1 MKLDKVERIIIVIR
15 VINFAIS
22 CSSRYINI
30 YIYTFKCY
38 NRAFQHELFVKWYT
52 NYDNTLLLNNKL

>member
-30 YIYTFKCY
+30 YIYIRLSVIIVHS
-38 NRAFQHELFVKWYT
+38 NM
-52 NYDNTLLLNNKL
+52 NYLLNDIRIMITHYY

>member
-30 YIYTFKCY
+30 YIYKFKCY
-38 NRAFQHELFVKWYT
+38 NRAFQHELFVK
-52 NYDNTLLLNNKL
+52 

>member
-1 MKLDKVERIIIVIR
+1 MKLDKVERMIIIIR
-15 VINFAIS
+15 VINFVIS
-22 CSSRYINI
+22 CSLKYI
-30 YIYTFKCY
+30 YIYMFKCY